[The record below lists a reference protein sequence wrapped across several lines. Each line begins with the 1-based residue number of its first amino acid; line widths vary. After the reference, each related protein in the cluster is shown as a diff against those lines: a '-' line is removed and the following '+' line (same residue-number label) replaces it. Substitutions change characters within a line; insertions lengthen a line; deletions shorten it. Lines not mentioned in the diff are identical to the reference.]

1 MNHVNCDILSG
12 DTGGL
17 ILAAHSQGIDDDHTD
32 VCQTLPRIIRLG
44 VTQRTG
50 VNMAASEQL
59 LAFMI
64 LVAVVVTAISP
75 IVLLAL
81 WVNNWIRGQI
91 W

>member
-1 MNHVNCDILSG
+1 
-12 DTGGL
+12 
-17 ILAAHSQGIDDDHTD
+17 
-32 VCQTLPRIIRLG
+32 
-44 VTQRTG
+44 
-50 VNMAASEQL
+50 MAASEQL